1 LDALALIGTVVLA
14 GRKCQFQREK
24 TVIRGFIPYQGELRV
39 KLTYFATRTNF
50 MAKIGL
56 FFGTQTGKTETVAEM
71 IQKEFG
77 GEAIVELHDI
87 SSAST
92 EDFAPYDALI
102 IGCPTWNIGEL
113 QSDWEG
119 FYDELDDIDFASK
132 KVAYFGMG
140 DQIGYADNFQ
150 DALGILEEKIA
161 SLGGKTVGYWPT
173 DGYDFNESKALK
185 NGKFVGLALDEDN
198 QSDLTEQRI
207 KTWVAGLKGEFGV

>member
-14 GRKCQFQREK
+14 GRKCQFQRPK

-87 SSAST
+87 LLR
-92 EDFAPYDALI
+92 FYR
-102 IGCPTWNIGEL
+102 GFCPL
-113 QSDWEG
+113 RCPDYRLSH
-119 FYDELDDIDFASK
+119 
-132 KVAYFGMG
+132 
-140 DQIGYADNFQ
+140 
-150 DALGILEEKIA
+150 LEYRRITKR
-161 SLGGKTVGYWPT
+161 LGG
-173 DGYDFNESKALK
+173 FL
-185 NGKFVGLALDEDN
+185 
-198 QSDLTEQRI
+198 R
-207 KTWVAGLKGEFGV
+207 